1 MKLIV
6 SKWFNEPLVRFL
18 IIGAVIFSINAL
30 VNQSDNN
37 TQPKIEIT
45 ATDID
50 RLRTLWQRK
59 WQRLPS
65 TEELQGLIDAEI
77 REEILYREALAMGL
91 DKDDTIVRRRMAQK
105 LEFLTEDLM
114 ALNEPTEEALTKFFQ
129 ENADKYR
136 EPAKLSFT
144 HIYFSSDRRGVNAET
159 DAQQAL
165 LNLNAL
171 GGSPVEAGIE
181 MGDRFMLDYAF
192 DQLSVFDIARWF
204 GRNFADEVEKLPQGS
219 WQGPIT
225 SGYGIHLVYVTDHIP
240 GRLPE
245 LAEVSDAVLRDY
257 QQQKRDEANRAFY
270 ARLKQR
276 YHISID
282 ETALEAKQQ
291 LSEVQQ

>member
-1 MKLIV
+1 MKSTI
-6 SKWFNEPLVRFL
+6 SKWFKEPLVRFL
-18 IIGAVIFSINAL
+18 IIGVAIFAVNAW
-30 VNQSDNN
+30 VNTSEDNA
-37 TQPKIEIT
+37 QPKIEVT

-59 WQRLPS
+59 WQRPPT

-114 ALNEPTEEALTKFFQ
+114 ALNQPTDEELAQYYK

-171 GGSPVEAGIE
+171 GGSPVDSGTE
-181 MGDRFMLDYAF
+181 MGDRFMLDSTY
-192 DQLSVFDIARWF
+192 DQFSIPDIARLF
-204 GRNFADEVEKLPQGS
+204 GGNFANEVEKLPQGS
-219 WQGPIT
+219 WLGPIM
-225 SGYGIHLVYVTDHIP
+225 SGYGIHLVYVTNHIP

-245 LAEVSDAVLRDY
+245 LTEVSDAVLRDY
-257 QQQKRDEANRAFY
+257 QQQKREEANQAFY

-282 ETALEAKQQ
+282 EATLDAKQQ
-291 LSEVQQ
+291 LSEAKQ

>member
-1 MKLIV
+1 MKLSM
-6 SKWFNEPLVRFL
+6 SKWLKEPLVRFL
-18 IIGAVIFSINAL
+18 IIGAVIFAVNAW
-30 VNQSDNN
+30 VNKSDNN
-37 TQPKIEIT
+37 TQPRIEIT
-45 ATDID
+45 AADID
-50 RLRTLWQRK
+50 RLRALWQRK
-59 WQRLPS
+59 WQRPP
-65 TEELQGLIDAEI
+65 TAEELQGLVDAEI

-114 ALNEPTEEALTKFFQ
+114 ALNVPTEEELTRYFQ

-171 GGSPVEAGIE
+171 GGSPINAGGDL
-181 MGDRFMLDYAF
+181 GDRFMLDSSY
-192 DQLSVFDIARWF
+192 DQLSVNDIARWF
-204 GRNFADEVEKLPQGS
+204 GRNFADAIEKLPRGR
-219 WQGPIT
+219 WQGPIM
-225 SGYGIHLVYVTDHIP
+225 SGYGIHLVYIANNKP
-240 GRLPE
+240 GQLPD
-245 LAEVSDAVLRDY
+245 LGEVRDAVLRDY
-257 QQQKRDEANRAFY
+257 QQQKRDEANLALY

-282 ETALEAKQQ
+282 EAALEAKQQ
-291 LSEVQQ
+291 LSGVQQ

>member
-1 MKLIV
+1 MKSTI
-6 SKWFNEPLVRFL
+6 SKWLKEPLVRFL
-18 IIGAVIFSINAL
+18 IIGAAIFAVNAW
-30 VNQSDNN
+30 VTNSDDNA
-37 TQPKIEIT
+37 QPKIEVT

-114 ALNEPTEEALTKFFQ
+114 ALNEPTDEELIKYFR
-129 ENADKYR
+129 ENAGKYR
-136 EPAKLSFT
+136 EQAKLSFT
-144 HIYFSSDRRGVNAET
+144 QIYFSGDRRGVKAET

-171 GGSPVEAGIE
+171 GGSAVEAGLE
-181 MGDRFMLDYAF
+181 MGDRFMLDSVY
-192 DQLSVFDIARWF
+192 DQLSISDIARWF
-204 GRNFADEVEKLPQGS
+204 GRSFADEVEKLPQGS
-219 WQGPIT
+219 WQGPIK
-225 SGYGIHLVYVTDHIP
+225 SGYGIHLVYVTSHIP
-240 GRLPE
+240 GRLPDY
-245 LAEVSDAVLRDY
+245 AEVSDAVLRDY
-257 QQQKRDEANRAFY
+257 QQQKREETNRAFY

-282 ETALEAKQQ
+282 KTALEEKQQ
-291 LSEVQQ
+291 LSEAQQ